1 MILKNDRHY
10 WWIQGQHADLPKE
23 RHVLLL
29 GSCRVCELL
38 GESYSGDMSE
48 AM

>member
-10 WWIQGQHADLPKE
+10 WWIQGLDADLPKQ

-29 GSCRVCELL
+29 GSYRVCELL
-38 GESYSGDMSE
+38 GESYGEDMSE